1 VHAGGAGIPGDG
13 GNDVFRLAPPQN
25 QLTAVLA
32 QRGVQIAQA
41 PVPERHPWSSR
52 RQTQRIVEYEERDYP
67 PRVGSSGQRRMVLQP
82 QVAAKPHHRSRQTGH
97 MASLPVAVLELTETY
112 AYAIGTGGKT

>member
-32 QRGVQIAQA
+32 QRGVQIEQA
-41 PVPERHPWSSR
+41 PVQERQPWSSR
-52 RQTQRIVEYEERDYP
+52 RPTQRIVEYEERDYP
-67 PRVGSSGQRRMVLQP
+67 PRVGSSGQRRMVLRLQSRRNHITE
-82 QVAAKPHHRSRQTGH
+82 VARPGTWPVCRSPCL
-97 MASLPVAVLELTETY
+97 S
-112 AYAIGTGGKT
+112 